1 MLAVVNNGTSN
12 HSEKQQS
19 QYQIIAAFCSSHPAS
34 KAHALYYAL
43 IYGLSGS
50 TMFFQII
57 SQMAGY
63 SKKSYLTHNVCV
75 DFLYNF
81 YQKHFSSLQEFS
93 VIS

>member
-12 HSEKQQS
+12 HSEEQQS
-19 QYQIIAAFCSSHPAS
+19 QYQIISAFCSSHPAS

-43 IYGLSGS
+43 TYGLSGS

-63 SKKSYLTHNVCV
+63 SKKSYLTYNVCV
-75 DFLYNF
+75 WI
-81 YQKHFSSLQEFS
+81 FSTTS
-93 VIS
+93 VRNISHPNKNSV